1 MLDILPI
8 FSKLFK
14 ASQSD
19 SLDYDKFGVLL
30 ALTRDSLTA
39 MDNAEADGMAN
50 LKALLDLPLADG
62 RFEYHGVHLKRCD
75 THVAAIHNQ
84 KSQFLKELLAQL
96 ERRFPR
102 DGMALLQSLHKL
114 FNLRKVKAV
123 DAQDVTT
130 YGKRELESVLLS
142 HLLPFFFPSYY
153 ILLPASNFQHCVI
166 IYFTPYH

>member
-19 SLDYDKFGVLL
+19 SLDDKFGVLL
-30 ALTRDSLTA
+30 ALTRGSLTA
-39 MDNAEADGMAN
+39 MGAEADGTAN

-84 KSQFLKELLAQL
+84 KSQFLKELLAQQL
-96 ERRFPR
+96 ERRFPQ

-114 FNLRKVKAV
+114 FHLHKIKAF

-142 HLLPFFFPSYY
+142 PLLPFFFPSYY
-153 ILLPASNFQHCVI
+153 ILLPASNFQHCLI

>member
-8 FSKLFK
+8 FSKLSK

-19 SLDYDKFGVLL
+19 SLDDKFGVLL
-30 ALTRDSLTA
+30 ALTRDCLTA
-39 MDNAEADGMAN
+39 MGAEADGTAN

-84 KSQFLKELLAQL
+84 KS
-96 ERRFPR
+96 
-102 DGMALLQSLHKL
+102 LHKL
-114 FNLRKVKAV
+114 FDLHKIKAFN
-123 DAQDVTT
+123 AQDVTT

-142 HLLPFFFPSYY
+142 PLLPFFFPSYY
-153 ILLPASNFQHCVI
+153 ILLPASNFQHCLI